1 MNIADLWA
9 EIEAEQTWRQDE
21 VRFFQNQLGNF
32 ASDDDKNKYRKALI
46 LLLYAHFEGF
56 CKFAFTHYVKA
67 INLENLTCGQANY
80 AIAAASLSEIFQAL
94 CNLDKKS
101 SEFKNILPEDK
112 KLHIFARDKEFLENV
127 NKFESKALAIPD
139 ELVDTES
146 NLKPV
151 VLRKNLFKLGFPHDK
166 FEHLEGQI
174 NKLLQFRNNIAHG
187 ANISGIGKDDYE
199 KLRDDVNLIISE
211 VKQEIMSALQN
222 SAYLRT

>member
-21 VRFFQNQLGNF
+21 VRFFQNQLSNF
-32 ASDDDKNKYRKALI
+32 KSDEEKNKYRKALI
-46 LLLYAHFEGF
+46 LLLYSHFEGF

-80 AIAAASLSEIFQAL
+80 AIAAASLSEIFQTL
-94 CNLDKKS
+94 CNLEKKS
-101 SEFKNILPEDK
+101 PEFKNVLPEDK
-112 KLHIFARDKEFLENV
+112 KLHVFARHKEFLENV
-127 NKFESKALAIPD
+127 NKFESKVLAIPD

-174 NKLLQFRNNIAHG
+174 NKLLYFRNNIAHG
-187 ANISGIGKDDYE
+187 TNIAGIEKDDYE

-211 VKQEIMSALQN
+211 VKQEVMSALQN
-222 SAYLRT
+222 SAYLRI